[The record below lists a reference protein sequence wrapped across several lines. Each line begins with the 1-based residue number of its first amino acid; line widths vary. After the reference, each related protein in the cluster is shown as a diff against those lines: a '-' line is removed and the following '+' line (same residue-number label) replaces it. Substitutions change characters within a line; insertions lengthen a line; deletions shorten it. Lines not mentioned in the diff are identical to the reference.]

1 MEQIPAL
8 IAENLLTA
16 AVITGVLGVIVG
28 VLIGAVF
35 DLKLAGPDL
44 IPSWPDVID
53 IEQSGEPALASRNG
67 TET

>member
-28 VLIGAVF
+28 VLIGGVLRARRE
-35 DLKLAGPDL
+35 KPG
-44 IPSWPDVID
+44 
-53 IEQSGEPALASRNG
+53 GERR
-67 TET
+67 